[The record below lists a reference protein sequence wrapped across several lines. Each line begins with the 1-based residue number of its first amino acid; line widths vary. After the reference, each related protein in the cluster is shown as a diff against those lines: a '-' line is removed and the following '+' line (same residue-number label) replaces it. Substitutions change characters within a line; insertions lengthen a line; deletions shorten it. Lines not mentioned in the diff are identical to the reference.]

1 MIDLVIDF
9 DSLDDKYRL
18 FATLKGLKGKQNIKI
33 QKHRNKRSNKQNKY
47 YWGIVIAYISNETGF
62 TDKEVHELL
71 KFKFL
76 QTSKVSKQGSVETF
90 IQSTT
95 ELDTLEAEEY
105 LDKIRIWALNFLNLP
120 IPLPNEVVL

>member
-120 IPLPNEVVL
+120 IPLPNEVIL

>member
-9 DSLDDKYRL
+9 DSLDDKYKL

-33 QKHRNKRSNKQNKY
+33 QKHRNKRSNQQNKY
-47 YWGIVIAYISNETGF
+47 DWGVVIAYISNETGF
-62 TDKEVHELL
+62 TDEEVHELL

-76 QTSKVSKQGSVETF
+76 QTSKVSKQGSMETF

>member
-9 DSLDDKYRL
+9 DSLDDKSKL

-33 QKHRNKRSNKQNKY
+33 QKHRNKRSDKQNKY
-47 YWGIVIAYISNETGF
+47 YWGVVIAYISNETGF
-62 TDKEVHELL
+62 TDEEVHELL

-76 QTSKVSKQGSVETF
+76 QTSKVSRQGSMETF

-105 LDKIRIWALNFLNLP
+105 LYKIRIWALNFLNLQ